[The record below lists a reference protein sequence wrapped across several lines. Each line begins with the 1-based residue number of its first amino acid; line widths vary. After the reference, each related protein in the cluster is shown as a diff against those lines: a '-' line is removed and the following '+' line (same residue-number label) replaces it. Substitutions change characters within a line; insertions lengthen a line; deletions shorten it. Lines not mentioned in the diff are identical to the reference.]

1 MDTKT
6 SLSTKICLTED
17 ISSIQIRHYCKIKE
31 EGGLEL
37 YKIEITGPNHEFD
50 DDALNDYK
58 TKYNATVTHFTKT
71 KRLPNAVNSLI
82 YPFTKVTINPKSLQ
96 EGSPEKADVEKTKQ
110 AIIEK
115 LSSAIK

>member
-6 SLSTKICLTED
+6 SLSTKICLTEE

-37 YKIEITGPNHEFD
+37 YKIEITGPENEFD

-58 TKYNATVTHFTKT
+58 TKYNATLTHFTKT
-71 KRLPNAVNSLI
+71 RHLPNAVNSIL
-82 YPFTKVTINPKSLQ
+82 YPLTKITINPNSLQ
-96 EGSPEKADVEKTKQ
+96 DGSPEKADVEKTKQ

-115 LSSAIK
+115 LASAIK